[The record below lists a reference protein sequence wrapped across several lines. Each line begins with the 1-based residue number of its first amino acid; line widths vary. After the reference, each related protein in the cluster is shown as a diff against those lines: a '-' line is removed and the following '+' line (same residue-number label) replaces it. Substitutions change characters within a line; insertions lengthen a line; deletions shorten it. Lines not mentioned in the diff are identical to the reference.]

1 MWRTWRRWM
10 DDLAKVLFKV
20 SNQKSNMK
28 TSWVINRIKTCIVKR
43 DWRLLTSF
51 SMWQNSLINRA
62 SPWELAKQLENNDAR
77 KISSIKIWNL
87 VSQRMFQP
95 FPHSL
100 DRHYHWRSPNNS
112 IKAGWGLKLSWR
124 ELPHAHRQYGMYDGI
139 CLIMSSSMR
148 TCAENF
154 GKLGPELKVQNY
166 HYWSSSSSSSPAL
179 VLVSLQA
186 CSIVRPGSR
195 HRSARSSP
203 WGLRAWCPC
212 CLTITSL
219 RSRCLLITSFCSSEK
234 ARSLRNLYPTTCRA
248 TFNLESVHQR
258 STGNHLDHLDQPNS
272 TGNHL
277 DWLEIVVG
285 EVSSSRQG
293 ASGVVF
299 WVHWLFHLEQA
310 LTRLEVR
317 ENTTK
322 LATNWSWKEQ

>member
-1 MWRTWRRWM
+1 MWRTRRRWM
-10 DDLAKVLFKV
+10 DDLAKVLFKI
-20 SNQKSNMK
+20 SNHKLNSK

-43 DWRLLTSF
+43 DRRLLTSF

-212 CLTITSL
+212 LAWLSPLSGRGACPSLPSAPRRRRGRWGTCTPPPAGRLSTWSLSIKDQPATTLTTL
-219 RSRCLLITSFCSSEK
+219 TNPTQPATTLTGW
-234 ARSLRNLYPTTCRA
+234 RSLSAKSAAAAKAPL
-248 TFNLESVHQR
+248 
-258 STGNHLDHLDQPNS
+258 
-272 TGNHL
+272 
-277 DWLEIVVG
+277 
-285 EVSSSRQG
+285 
-293 ASGVVF
+293 ASYFGF
-299 WVHWLFHLEQA
+299 TDCFTL
-310 LTRLEVR
+310 
-317 ENTTK
+317 NK
-322 LATNWSWKEQ
+322 LWRDLKCEKTQQN

>member
-1 MWRTWRRWM
+1 MWRTRRRWM
-10 DDLAKVLFKV
+10 DDLAKVLFKIF
-20 SNQKSNMK
+20 NQKSNSK
-28 TSWVINRIKTCIVKR
+28 TSWVINRVKTCIVKR
-43 DWRLLTSF
+43 DRRLLTSF

-62 SPWELAKQLENNDAR
+62 SPWELAKQFENNDAR

-219 RSRCLLITSFCSSEK
+219 RSRCLPITSFCSSEK

-258 STGNHLDHLDQPNS
+258 STKPPWQAGDRCRRSQQQPPRRLWRRILGSLTVSPWTSSDETWS
-272 TGNHL
+272 TRKHNKISNQL
-277 DWLEIVVG
+277 
-285 EVSSSRQG
+285 
-293 ASGVVF
+293 
-299 WVHWLFHLEQA
+299 
-310 LTRLEVR
+310 
-317 ENTTK
+317 K
-322 LATNWSWKEQ
+322 LKRTINDKISA